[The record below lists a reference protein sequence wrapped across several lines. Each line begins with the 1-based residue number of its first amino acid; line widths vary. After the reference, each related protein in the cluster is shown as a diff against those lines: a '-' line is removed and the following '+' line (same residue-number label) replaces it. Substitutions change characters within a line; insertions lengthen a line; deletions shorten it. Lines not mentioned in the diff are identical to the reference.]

1 MERYDYRKLLGK
13 MREQKVTQEVL
24 AEKVGI
30 SATSMNLSLNNKRDF
45 RQEEIL
51 VICESLDISGS
62 TSIVGVEKKEIV
74 SSSARSTLGTAFMC
88 GKTGYVF

>member
-1 MERYDYRKLLGK
+1 MERYNYRKLLGK

-51 VICESLDISGS
+51 VICESLDISLS
-62 TSIVGVEKKEIV
+62 DIPTYFFTKD
-74 SSSARSTLGTAFMC
+74 L
-88 GKTGYVF
+88 

>member
-13 MREQKVTQEVL
+13 MREQRVTQEVL

-51 VICESLDISGS
+51 VICESLDISLS
-62 TSIVGVEKKEIV
+62 DIPTYFFTKD
-74 SSSARSTLGTAFMC
+74 L
-88 GKTGYVF
+88 

>member
-24 AEKVGI
+24 AEKAGI

-51 VICESLDISGS
+51 VICESLDISLS
-62 TSIVGVEKKEIV
+62 DIPTYFFTKD
-74 SSSARSTLGTAFMC
+74 L
-88 GKTGYVF
+88 

>member
-1 MERYDYRKLLGK
+1 MERYDYRKLIGK

-51 VICESLDISGS
+51 VICESLDISLS
-62 TSIVGVEKKEIV
+62 DIPTYFFTKD
-74 SSSARSTLGTAFMC
+74 L
-88 GKTGYVF
+88 

>member
-13 MREQKVTQEVL
+13 MREQRVTQEVL

-51 VICESLDISGS
+51 IICESLGISLSGIP
-62 TSIVGVEKKEIV
+62 TYFFTKD
-74 SSSARSTLGTAFMC
+74 L
-88 GKTGYVF
+88 

>member
-30 SATSMNLSLNNKRDF
+30 SATSMNLSLNNKLYF
-45 RQEEIL
+45 IQEYIL
-51 VICESLDISGS
+51 LICESLDFSLSDIPNYFFNN
-62 TSIVGVEKKEIV
+62 E
-74 SSSARSTLGTAFMC
+74 L
-88 GKTGYVF
+88 

>member
-51 VICESLDISGS
+51 VICESLDISLS
-62 TSIVGVEKKEIV
+62 DIPTYFF
-74 SSSARSTLGTAFMC
+74 TNDL
-88 GKTGYVF
+88 

>member
-13 MREQKVTQEVL
+13 MREQMVTQEVL

-30 SATSMNLSLNNKRDF
+30 SANSMNLSLNNNRDF

-51 VICESLDISGS
+51 VICESLDISLS
-62 TSIVGVEKKEIV
+62 DIPTYFFTKD
-74 SSSARSTLGTAFMC
+74 L
-88 GKTGYVF
+88 

>member
-13 MREQKVTQEVL
+13 MREQRVTQEVL

-30 SATSMNLSLNNKRDF
+30 SVTSMNLSLNSKRDF

-51 VICESLDISGS
+51 IICESLGISLSDIP
-62 TSIVGVEKKEIV
+62 TYFFTKD
-74 SSSARSTLGTAFMC
+74 L
-88 GKTGYVF
+88 

>member
-30 SATSMNLSLNNKRDF
+30 SATSMNLSLNNKRDV

-51 VICESLDISGS
+51 VIWESLDISLS
-62 TSIVGVEKKEIV
+62 DIPTYFFTKD
-74 SSSARSTLGTAFMC
+74 L
-88 GKTGYVF
+88 

>member
-51 VICESLDISGS
+51 VICESLD
-62 TSIVGVEKKEIV
+62 V
-74 SSSARSTLGTAFMC
+74 SLSDIPTYFFTKDL
-88 GKTGYVF
+88 

>member
-13 MREQKVTQEVL
+13 MREQRVTQEVL

-51 VICESLDISGS
+51 IICESLGISPSDIP
-62 TSIVGVEKKEIV
+62 TYFFTKD
-74 SSSARSTLGTAFMC
+74 L
-88 GKTGYVF
+88 

>member
-51 VICESLDISGS
+51 VICESLDISLSDIPTYFFTKDLKG
-62 TSIVGVEKKEIV
+62 
-74 SSSARSTLGTAFMC
+74 LW
-88 GKTGYVF
+88 

>member
-51 VICESLDISGS
+51 VICESLDISLSDIPTYFFTKG
-62 TSIVGVEKKEIV
+62 
-74 SSSARSTLGTAFMC
+74 L
-88 GKTGYVF
+88 

>member
-51 VICESLDISGS
+51 VICESLD
-62 TSIVGVEKKEIV
+62 V
-74 SSSARSTLGTAFMC
+74 SLSDIPTYFFT
-88 GKTGYVF
+88 KDI

>member
-51 VICESLDISGS
+51 VICESLDISLS
-62 TSIVGVEKKEIV
+62 DIPTYFFTKD
-74 SSSARSTLGTAFMC
+74 F
-88 GKTGYVF
+88 

>member
-51 VICESLDISGS
+51 VICESLDISLS
-62 TSIVGVEKKEIV
+62 DIPTNFFTKD
-74 SSSARSTLGTAFMC
+74 L
-88 GKTGYVF
+88 

>member
-30 SATSMNLSLNNKRDF
+30 SSTSMNLSLNNKRDF

-51 VICESLDISGS
+51 VICESLDISLS
-62 TSIVGVEKKEIV
+62 DIPTYFFTKD
-74 SSSARSTLGTAFMC
+74 L
-88 GKTGYVF
+88 

>member
-13 MREQKVTQEVL
+13 MREQRVTQEVL

-51 VICESLDISGS
+51 IICESLGISLSDIP
-62 TSIVGVEKKEIV
+62 TYFFTKD
-74 SSSARSTLGTAFMC
+74 L
-88 GKTGYVF
+88 

>member
-51 VICESLDISGS
+51 VICESLDISLS
-62 TSIVGVEKKEIV
+62 DIPTYFFTKE
-74 SSSARSTLGTAFMC
+74 L
-88 GKTGYVF
+88 

>member
-13 MREQKVTQEVL
+13 MREQKVTQEVV

-51 VICESLDISGS
+51 VICESLDISLS
-62 TSIVGVEKKEIV
+62 DIPTYFFTKD
-74 SSSARSTLGTAFMC
+74 L
-88 GKTGYVF
+88 

>member
-45 RQEEIL
+45 RQDEIL
-51 VICESLDISGS
+51 VICESLDISLS
-62 TSIVGVEKKEIV
+62 DIPTYFFTKD
-74 SSSARSTLGTAFMC
+74 L
-88 GKTGYVF
+88 

>member
-24 AEKVGI
+24 AEKVEI

-51 VICESLDISGS
+51 VICESLDISLS
-62 TSIVGVEKKEIV
+62 DIPTYFFTKD
-74 SSSARSTLGTAFMC
+74 L
-88 GKTGYVF
+88 

>member
-13 MREQKVTQEVL
+13 MREQRVTQEVL

-51 VICESLDISGS
+51 IICESLGISLSDI
-62 TSIVGVEKKEIV
+62 TTYFFTKD
-74 SSSARSTLGTAFMC
+74 L
-88 GKTGYVF
+88 

>member
-30 SATSMNLSLNNKRDF
+30 SATSMNLSLNNKGDF
-45 RQEEIL
+45 RQEEML
-51 VICESLDISGS
+51 VICESLDISLS
-62 TSIVGVEKKEIV
+62 DIPTYFFTKD
-74 SSSARSTLGTAFMC
+74 L
-88 GKTGYVF
+88 

>member
-13 MREQKVTQEVL
+13 MREQGVTQEVL

-51 VICESLDISGS
+51 IICESLGISLSDIP
-62 TSIVGVEKKEIV
+62 TYFFTKD
-74 SSSARSTLGTAFMC
+74 L
-88 GKTGYVF
+88 

>member
-51 VICESLDISGS
+51 VICESLDISLS
-62 TSIVGVEKKEIV
+62 DIPTYFFTKD
-74 SSSARSTLGTAFMC
+74 L
-88 GKTGYVF
+88 